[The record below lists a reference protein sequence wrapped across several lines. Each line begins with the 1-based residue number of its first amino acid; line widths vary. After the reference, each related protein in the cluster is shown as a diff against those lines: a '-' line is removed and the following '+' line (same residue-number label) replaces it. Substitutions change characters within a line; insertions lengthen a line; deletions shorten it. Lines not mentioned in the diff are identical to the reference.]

1 MISYINY
8 KIVFFS
14 IFFVNVNEDP
24 TPFFTYYTP
33 SDINKQGE

>member
-1 MISYINY
+1 MISFINY

-14 IFFVNVNEDP
+14 IFFVNEDP